1 MVVHNG
7 VEAFHEAILQ
17 DIMHDRILI
26 VLSFI
31 MFSVNMSQFFIIFSL
46 KSLLLTIFAS
56 VEMIIISFVS
66 IDILR
71 ASLDNLRKHE
81 EELALEI
88 ITEIHES

>member
-17 DIMHDRILI
+17 DIMYDRILI